1 MFCANNPFVNKEN
14 NTFYSIYM
22 ADFDIS
28 NIKIPVFVSLGYNYK
43 RLDLVLMED
52 YYNYGLSIG
61 IEYVFK

>member
-1 MFCANNPFVNKEN
+1 
-14 NTFYSIYM
+14 M